1 MATNSCQV
9 CYFLFCLLQPDG
21 GGVRFARYQH
31 HPEDIDNDLEEL
43 NLEDFNEET
52 YDEES
57 RYLRDDLDNEDVLN
71 TKFVISEKEASI
83 AIKLAELKA
92 AAHFR

>member
-1 MATNSCQV
+1 M
-9 CYFLFCLLQPDG
+9 LQPDG
-21 GGVRFARYQH
+21 GRVRFARYQR
-31 HPEDIDNDLEEL
+31 HPDDLDNDLEEL
-43 NLEDFNEET
+43 NLEDFDEEP
-52 YDEES
+52 YDEEP